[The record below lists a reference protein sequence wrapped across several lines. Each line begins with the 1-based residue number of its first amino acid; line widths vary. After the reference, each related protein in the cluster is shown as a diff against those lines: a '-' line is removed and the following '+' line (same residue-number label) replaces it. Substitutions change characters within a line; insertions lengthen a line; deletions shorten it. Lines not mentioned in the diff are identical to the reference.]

1 MALAILKTGLK
12 SNGWKCR
19 YEDWIKRAPIPPSD
33 FYDNTKGQNGQNND
47 WFDYFDVSG
56 WNIYFK
62 VEIYALLN
70 GEQVKYQN
78 LKQFTVSDYDSNTT
92 ITTEL
97 KYYRDNN
104 GVKGAQ
110 LTGGVDP
117 ETSKQYGLIIDNEK
131 VFLDIIYTSNVPVW
145 VDQATLDLETY
156 GVNRIEVDKDQ
167 GGQINLRQLSSI
179 WASENDNPMIGIP
192 GETLA
197 KVVFISTTQIVVET
211 MIDSDKLP
219 LANKYEIS
227 GRIGCQ

>member
-1 MALAILKTGLK
+1 
-12 SNGWKCR
+12 
-19 YEDWIKRAPIPPSD
+19 
-33 FYDNTKGQNGQNND
+33 
-47 WFDYFDVSG
+47 
-56 WNIYFK
+56 
-62 VEIYALLN
+62 
-70 GEQVKYQN
+70 
-78 LKQFTVSDYDSNTT
+78 
-92 ITTEL
+92 
-97 KYYRDNN
+97 
-104 GVKGAQ
+104 
-110 LTGGVDP
+110 
-117 ETSKQYGLIIDNEK
+117 
-131 VFLDIIYTSNVPVW
+131 
-145 VDQATLDLETY
+145 LDLETY